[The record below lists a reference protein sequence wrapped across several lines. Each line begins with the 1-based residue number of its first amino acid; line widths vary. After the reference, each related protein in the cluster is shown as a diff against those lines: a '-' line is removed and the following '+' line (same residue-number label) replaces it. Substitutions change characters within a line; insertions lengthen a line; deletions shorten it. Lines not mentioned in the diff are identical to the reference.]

1 MNNILVFLEYWWFR
15 ICNFGL
21 MVAYAAPSGNS
32 IAETETQVSDRI
44 AIQQVVN
51 TDGRATVGG
60 GEVLFFL
67 DNSDK
72 QKWYQMNEQL
82 INQIKYLPLA
92 RVVIC
97 FFIICIFFLLVLNVI
112 GLGNGISYGGLEAEI
127 NNINLLRK
135 RDAKIL
141 RNTKFLSKLTNFI
154 DSCGLGVD
162 PSKVTYLEYNLKR
175 AGYKHPN
182 GQRTLS
188 PSEYNAILKGAEI
201 LFAAVGLLVALRVFS
216 LGVSFAI
223 VCIVLLNIVPELIL
237 RETVLSK
244 DRVIKNN
251 FFDFYGELHYPMI
264 SNTSSEPLIRIIRSY
279 SKVDLVDEMREF
291 TNNVADLFDLYGEY
305 EGSKY
310 VAMEYKEIPEVS
322 KLMRL
327 IRQYNEAADIEQDMI
342 GFREQLLLQQQ
353 INIDKHCDKLIGR
366 ARKSFVLIYAILVQ
380 AILSA
385 MLIYLQD
392 LGGVSTLIK

>member
-1 MNNILVFLEYWWFR
+1 M
-15 ICNFGL
+15 
-21 MVAYAAPSGNS
+21 MVAYAADNTVHETEAQVKDS
-32 IAETETQVSDRI
+32 IAIRE
-44 AIQQVVN
+44 VVN
-51 TDGRATVGG
+51 TGGRATVGG
-60 GEVLFFL
+60 GEVLYFL

-72 QKWYQMNEQL
+72 QKWYFMNEDL
-82 INQIKYLPLA
+82 MNQIHMIPFM

-97 FFIICIFFLLVLNVI
+97 FLIISIFFLLILNVM
-112 GLGNGISYGGLEAEI
+112 GFGNGVVYGGLEAEI
-127 NNINLLRK
+127 NNINQLRK

-141 RNTKFLSKLTNFI
+141 KRTKSLSELTNI
-154 DSCGLGVD
+154 VEGIGLGVD
-162 PSKVTYLEYNLKR
+162 PTKVAYLEYNLKR
-175 AGYKHPN
+175 AGIKHPN

-188 PSEYNAILKGAEI
+188 PSEYNAILKKWQL
-201 LFAAVGLLVALRVFS
+201 LFAVVGLALAILTP
-216 LGVSFAI
+216 LGTIGVTFGI
-223 VCIVLLNIVPELIL
+223 VGIVILNIVPEIWL
-237 RETVLSK
+237 REVVLKK
-244 DRVIKNN
+244 DNIIKRN

-264 SNTSSEPLIRIIRSY
+264 SSTSSEPLIKIIRSY

-353 INIDKHCDKLIGR
+353 INIDKHCDKLIAR
-366 ARKSFVLIYAILVQ
+366 ARGSFFLIYIILFQ
-380 AILSA
+380 AIISA
-385 MLIYLQD
+385 MAIYVQD
-392 LGGVSTLIK
+392 LGGINSIIGG